1 MNIQD
6 IVNKHQVPDI
16 WWSKS
21 GLPGIIKTTGHDITD
36 LIHRLS
42 TNNCMN
48 VTQQVGKQTV
58 LTNEKGRI
66 IDVITILQRKDDY
79 LILTSSN
86 NEIKVIQWLK
96 KFIITEEI
104 QFSIVTDEYEMIT
117 VHGAQSL
124 DCISQLLNTHDLDIP
139 IHSIMTSLDLPTR
152 FAIRI
157 MPIHEMQFLV
167 IDSINSG
174 LINVFESSSIPF
186 FDEVQFELERILAGM
201 GIYGHELSDSYN
213 PLEAGLLHLID
224 FKKGCYIGQEVIAR
238 LDSYNKVQKR
248 LMGFISKYPISQNTI
263 ISIDSIEI
271 GIVTSALQSIEGTI
285 GLAYIRSEH
294 AFPNSTVDAKSEV
307 ASQLCTLL
315 NLPMRS

>member
-6 IVNKHQVPDI
+6 ILNEHQVPNI

-21 GLPGIIKTTGHDITD
+21 GLPGIIKTTGDDIID

-48 VTQQVGKQTV
+48 VTQHIGKQTI

-66 IDVITILQRKDDY
+66 IDIITILKRKEDY

-86 NEIKVIQWLK
+86 NELQVIQWLK
-96 KFIITEEI
+96 KFIIMEQIRFE
-104 QFSIVTDEYEMIT
+104 IVTDEYDMIT

-139 IHSIMTSLDLPTR
+139 IHSMITSMELPSR
-152 FAIRI
+152 IAIRL
-157 MPIHEMQFLV
+157 MPIHELQFLV
-167 IDSINSG
+167 IDVKDTG
-174 LINVFESSSIPF
+174 LLNLFESSGIAF
-186 FDEVQFELERILAGM
+186 FGESQFERERILSGM
-201 GIYGHELSDSYN
+201 GIYGHELSESYN

-248 LMGFISKYPISQNTI
+248 LMGFISQYPIVQDSI
-263 ISIDSIEI
+263 ISIDAKEI
-271 GIVTSALQSIEGTI
+271 GIVTSALQSTEYTI
-285 GLAYIRSEH
+285 GLAFIRSEQ
-294 AFPNSTVDAKSEV
+294 AFPDSVVYATSEGI
-307 ASQLCTLL
+307 SQLCTLL

>member
-6 IVNKHQVPDI
+6 ILNEHQVPNI

-21 GLPGIIKTTGHDITD
+21 GLPGIIKTTGDDIID

-48 VTQQVGKQTV
+48 VTQHVGKQTI

-66 IDVITILQRKDDY
+66 IDIITILKRKEDY
-79 LILTSSN
+79 LMLTSSN
-86 NEIKVIQWLK
+86 NELQVIQWLK
-96 KFIITEEI
+96 KFIIMEQIRFE
-104 QFSIVTDEYEMIT
+104 IVTDEYEMIT

-139 IHSIMTSLDLPTR
+139 IHSMIASMDFPSR
-152 FAIRI
+152 IAIRL
-157 MPIHEMQFLV
+157 MPIHELQFLV
-167 IDSINSG
+167 IDVKDTG
-174 LINVFESSSIPF
+174 LLNLFESSGIALFGES
-186 FDEVQFELERILAGM
+186 QFERERILSGM
-201 GIYGHELSDSYN
+201 GKYGHELSESYN

-248 LMGFISKYPISQNTI
+248 LMGFISQYPIVQDSI
-263 ISIDSIEI
+263 ISNDAKEI
-271 GIVTSALQSIEGTI
+271 GNVTSALQSTEYTI
-285 GLAYIRSEH
+285 GLAFIRSEQ
-294 AFPNSTVDAKSEV
+294 AFPDSVVYATSEGI
-307 ASQLCTLL
+307 SQLCTLL

>member
-6 IVNKHQVPDI
+6 ILNEHQVPNI

-21 GLPGIIKTTGHDITD
+21 GLPGIIKTTGDDIID

-48 VTQQVGKQTV
+48 VTQHVGKQTI

-66 IDVITILQRKDDY
+66 IDIITILKRKEDY
-79 LILTSSN
+79 LMLTSSK
-86 NEIKVIQWLK
+86 NELQVIQWLK
-96 KFIITEEI
+96 KFIIMEQI
-104 QFSIVTDEYEMIT
+104 QFEIVTDEYDMIT

-124 DCISQLLNTHDLDIP
+124 DCISQLLNTHDLNIP
-139 IHSIMTSLDLPTR
+139 IHSMITSMDFPFR
-152 FAIRI
+152 IAIRL
-157 MPIHEMQFLV
+157 MPIHELQFLV
-167 IDSINSG
+167 IDVKDTG
-174 LINVFESSSIPF
+174 LLNLFESSGIAF
-186 FDEVQFELERILAGM
+186 FGESQFERERILSGM
-201 GIYGHELSDSYN
+201 GKYGHELSESYN

-248 LMGFISKYPISQNTI
+248 LMGFFSQYPIVQDSI
-263 ISIDSIEI
+263 ISIGAKEI
-271 GIVTSALQSIEGTI
+271 GIVTSALQSTEYTI
-285 GLAYIRSEH
+285 GLAFIRSEQ
-294 AFPNSTVDAKSEV
+294 AFPDSVVYATSEGI
-307 ASQLCTLL
+307 SQLCTLL

>member
-6 IVNKHQVPDI
+6 ILNEHQVPNI

-21 GLPGIIKTTGHDITD
+21 GLPGIIKTTGDDIID

-48 VTQQVGKQTV
+48 VTQHVGKQTI

-66 IDVITILQRKDDY
+66 IDIITILKRKEDY
-79 LILTSSN
+79 LMLTSSN
-86 NEIKVIQWLK
+86 NELQVIQWLK
-96 KFIITEEI
+96 KFIIMEQIRFE
-104 QFSIVTDEYEMIT
+104 IVTDEYDMTT

-139 IHSIMTSLDLPTR
+139 IHSMITSMDFPSR
-152 FAIRI
+152 IAIRL
-157 MPIHEMQFLV
+157 MPIHELQFLV
-167 IDSINSG
+167 IDVKDTG
-174 LINVFESSSIPF
+174 LLNLFESSGIAF
-186 FDEVQFELERILAGM
+186 FGESQFERERILSGM
-201 GIYGHELSDSYN
+201 GIYGHELSESYN

-248 LMGFISKYPISQNTI
+248 LMGFISQYPIVQDSI
-263 ISIDSIEI
+263 ISIDAKEI
-271 GIVTSALQSIEGTI
+271 GIVTSALQSTEYTI
-285 GLAYIRSEH
+285 GLAFIRSEQ
-294 AFPNSTVDAKSEV
+294 AFPDSVVYVTSEGI
-307 ASQLCTLL
+307 SQLCTLL

>member
-6 IVNKHQVPDI
+6 ILNEHQVPNI

-21 GLPGIIKTTGHDITD
+21 GLPGLIKATGDDIID

-48 VTQQVGKQTV
+48 VMQHIGKQTI

-66 IDVITILQRKDDY
+66 IDIITILKRKEDY

-86 NEIKVIQWLK
+86 NELQVIQWLK
-96 KFIITEEI
+96 KFIIMEQIRFE
-104 QFSIVTDEYEMIT
+104 IVTDEFDMIT

-139 IHSIMTSLDLPTR
+139 IHSMITSMDFPSR
-152 FAIRI
+152 IAIRL
-157 MPIHEMQFLV
+157 MPIHELQFLV
-167 IDSINSG
+167 IDEKNTG
-174 LINVFESSSIPF
+174 LLNLFESSGIAF
-186 FDEVQFELERILAGM
+186 FSESQFERERILSGM
-201 GIYGHELSDSYN
+201 GIYGHELSESYN

-248 LMGFISKYPISQNTI
+248 LMGFISQYPIVQDSI
-263 ISIDSIEI
+263 ISIDAKEI
-271 GIVTSALQSIEGTI
+271 GIVTSALHSTEYTI
-285 GLAYIRSEH
+285 GLAFIRSEQ
-294 AFPNSTVDAKSEV
+294 AFPDSVVYATSEGI
-307 ASQLCTLL
+307 SQLCTLL